1 MMTET
6 VDIKTI
12 AFSAG
17 LPGFPEATRFEMRQ
31 WGDGSPDSPFWLLES
46 LEVEGLAFV
55 VTSPWSFYPEYDFEL
70 DDMTARRIGLR
81 TPADVVVLAIVT
93 VGERPE
99 DSSINL
105 LGPLVVNRNT
115 GDAAQVVLSEL
126 AYDVNAPLVR
136 S

>member
-6 VDIKTI
+6 ADIKTI
-12 AFSAG
+12 SFSAG
-17 LPGFPEATRFEMRQ
+17 LPGFPEAQRFEMRQ
-31 WGDGSPDSPFWLLES
+31 WGDGNADNPFWLLES
-46 LEVEGLAFV
+46 LEVDGLAFV
-55 VTSPWSFYPEYDFEL
+55 VTTPWAFYPEYDFEL
-70 DDMTARRIGLR
+70 DDVTARRIGLR
-81 TPADVVVLAIVT
+81 SPGDVVVLAIVT
-93 VGERPE
+93 VGERAE

-105 LGPLVVNRNT
+105 LGPVVVNRHT